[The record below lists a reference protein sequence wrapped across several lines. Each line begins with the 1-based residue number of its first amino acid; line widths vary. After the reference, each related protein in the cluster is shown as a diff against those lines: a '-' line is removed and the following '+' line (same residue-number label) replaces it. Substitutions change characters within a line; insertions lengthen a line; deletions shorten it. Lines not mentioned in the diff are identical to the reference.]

1 LNGRGEVFLKKI
13 EAIIRPGKLEE
24 LKMQMHKIGIRG
36 MTVYDVK
43 GRGLQREQK
52 QYYRGQEHSVD
63 LFPKTK
69 VEIVCEDAMVENII
83 STILSTCRT
92 GQVGDGKIFVYPVER
107 VIRISTREEGNAAI

>member
-1 LNGRGEVFLKKI
+1 MKKI

-24 LKMQMHKIGIRG
+24 LKVELDKVGIRG

-52 QYYRGQEHSVD
+52 QYYRGQEHTVD

-69 VEIVCEDAMVENII
+69 VEIVCEDSFTENII
-83 STILSTCRT
+83 STILSVCKT

-107 VIRISTREEGNAAI
+107 VIRISTREEGSSAI

>member
-1 LNGRGEVFLKKI
+1 MKKI

-24 LKMQMHKIGIRG
+24 LKRELAHIGIRG

-52 QYYRGQEHSVD
+52 QYYRGQEHTID
-63 LFPKTK
+63 LFPKIK
-69 VEIVCEDAMVENII
+69 VDIICEDESVENII
-83 STILSTCRT
+83 SNIIKVCHT

-107 VIRISTREEGNAAI
+107 AIRISSREEGSSAI

>member
-1 LNGRGEVFLKKI
+1 LKKI
-13 EAIIRPGKLEE
+13 EAIIRPGKLDE
-24 LKMQMHKIGIRG
+24 LKIQLDKIGIRG

-52 QYYRGQEHSVD
+52 QYYRGQEHTID

-69 VEIVCEDAMVENII
+69 VEIVCEDASAENII
-83 STILSTCRT
+83 STILGICKT

>member
-1 LNGRGEVFLKKI
+1 LKKI
-13 EAIIRPGKLEE
+13 EAIIRSGKLDE
-24 LKMQMHKIGIRG
+24 LKMQLNKIGIRG

-52 QYYRGQEHSVD
+52 QYYRGQEHIID

-69 VEIVCEDAMVENII
+69 VEIVCEDAFVENII
-83 STILSTCRT
+83 STILGICKT
-92 GQVGDGKIFVYPVER
+92 GQVGDGKIFVYTVEK